1 MGKLLK
7 EFLYFILG
15 FLILFVFYYIS
26 YFIINKL
33 HLPFPPAILGLI
45 LFTFFLTEGI
55 IKEKWVKS
63 ACDFLINNMAMFL
76 VPIFCGLLA
85 YKSLLAKNWLAI
97 FIVIFITTTVVI
109 VSVGLFVEWG
119 IKFLRL
125 NKVKTRKSE
134 EQ

>member
-15 FLILFVFYYIS
+15 FLILFAFYYIS
-26 YFIINKL
+26 YFIVNKL
-33 HLPFPPAILGLI
+33 HLPTPAAILGLI
-45 LFTFFLTEGI
+45 LFTVFLTEGI